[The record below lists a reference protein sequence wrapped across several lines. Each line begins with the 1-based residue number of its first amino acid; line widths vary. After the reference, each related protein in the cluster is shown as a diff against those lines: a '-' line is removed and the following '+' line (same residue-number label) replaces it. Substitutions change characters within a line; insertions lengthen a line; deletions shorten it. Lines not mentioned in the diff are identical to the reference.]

1 MAIDS
6 ATSYAVYKRE
16 TGMQFIQDGWPV
28 DDEESKTLHEGRKGK
43 FSYNAV
49 IMRLL
54 VFCKRLLCFV
64 NKNSSKG
71 IFIIRYTSIM
81 ILEYRNC

>member
-6 ATSYAVYKRE
+6 AKSYAVYKRE
-16 TGMQFIQDGWPV
+16 TGMQFIQDGWSA
-28 DDEESKTLHEGRKGK
+28 DDEVSKTLHESRKGK
-43 FSYNAV
+43 FSYNAE

-54 VFCKRLLCFV
+54 VFCKRLLCSV

-71 IFIIRYTSIM
+71 FFIISYTSIM
-81 ILEYRNC
+81 ILKCGNC